1 MVTRGK
7 AMDKKEAAIVKLKE
21 KLLVAEAQRLN
32 GEKTISRDEMI
43 EKIELKISRA
53 KRVEI

>member
-1 MVTRGK
+1 
-7 AMDKKEAAIVKLKE
+7 MDKKEAAIVKLKE